1 MSADTGTKDVC
12 PQPVSNREEERSRA
26 KYREAVAG
34 SLHYSGAL
42 SVLRALSRRYEFVP
56 LKDGQGRHV
65 RRTRK
70 PKYAILCYHRI
81 GSGGIP
87 LFSELPPTLFDAQ
100 MRYLC
105 RYYRIL
111 SFDEFFEEIQ
121 SGQARENG
129 VIITF
134 DDGYVDLFNHAMPIL
149 ERYKIPAT
157 IYLPV
162 ACIETG
168 QVPWYDKIFLALK
181 VYPGNEFEITLDGPQ
196 RFRLNSI
203 AARLRAATTIIQYLR
218 TLPDE
223 SRKECCREIE
233 GRVALPC
240 NELEDRMLNWAQIR
254 TMRRCRIGFGSH
266 TMTHPV
272 VSQLASG
279 QLETELKESKELLEQ
294 RLRSPVA
301 HFAFPFGK
309 PEDCGANTESVLHR
323 LGYRS
328 AVTTIE
334 GVNWTGDNPYE
345 LRRSQV
351 VNETSLSMF
360 AFKLNQLFLVPGRNS
375 EAPPWPSTLSS
386 EGEISP
392 RGAPEPG

>member
-1 MSADTGTKDVC
+1 MSADTVT
-12 PQPVSNREEERSRA
+12 N

-34 SLHYSGAL
+34 SLHYSGML
-42 SVLRALSRRYEFVP
+42 SVLRGFSRRYEFVP
-56 LKDGQGRHV
+56 AKDGKGRHV
-65 RRTRK
+65 RRTKK

-87 LFSELPPTLFDAQ
+87 LFSELLPALFDAQ
-100 MRYLC
+100 MRYLR

-111 SFDEFFEEIQ
+111 SFDEFCEEIQ
-121 SGQARENG
+121 SGEAQENG

-134 DDGYVDLFNHAMPIL
+134 DDGYVDLFTHAMPVL

-157 IYLPV
+157 VYLPV
-162 ACIETG
+162 ACIESG

-181 VYPGNEFEITLDGPQ
+181 VYPGDEFEITLDGPQ
-196 RFRLNSI
+196 TFRLNST
-203 AARLRAATTIIQYLR
+203 AARLRAATSIIQYLR
-218 TLPDE
+218 TLPDK
-223 SRKECCREIE
+223 SRRECCREIE
-233 GRVALPC
+233 GRVALPS
-240 NELEDRMLNWAQIR
+240 NELKDRMLNWSQIR
-254 TMRRCRIGFGSH
+254 TMYRFGIGFGSH

-272 VSQLASG
+272 VSQLTSR
-279 QLETELKESKELLEQ
+279 QLESELKESKELLEQ
-294 RLRSPVA
+294 RLTSPVA

-328 AVTTIE
+328 AATTVE

-375 EAPPWPSTLSS
+375 DAPPWPSSLSLGR
-386 EGEISP
+386 EVSP
-392 RGAPEPG
+392 RAAPGPG